1 MEGGVLEGMNNST
14 KYREV
19 RKYLYDNTTKV
30 LYFFITACFGEYI
43 EMLLK
48 KLMKPDIIFMNS
60 CLWDIHRYGTKGY
73 EGYGKNLTKLVKEIK
88 TRHPNTLFTWTTT
101 PPVAMKT
108 KAGFIIDPEKN
119 YVKVNEVLKCNDTAR
134 QIMTKEGIPF
144 ADFAETFK
152 HFVHHR
158 AGDGVHWNERAHRR
172 MTNILLEI
180 VSRHFNKSIPRPVSD
195 DFNRSNEFAE
205 FENRPPFPHSYSHP
219 EFRDNNWDSFED
231 DRWHSESFNN
241 GPIYNED
248 FIMGLDRSY
257 GSNYS
262 YFESDDEMSP
272 RYPPAPPGRRMLMD
286 RRSPPPPQI
295 MGPPP
300 VPGFRYGPPNEQQLM
315 LRDGRKRSREEE
327 YMDNFNKRPRM
338 EPPGRRLSGPERRPP
353 PLPLDWRTSSPLDRR
368 VSSPSPLFDGRPPP
382 FMYEERPA
390 IVMPEKGRSPL
401 EQRPPINKPPS
412 AADKRPVL
420 PSKSPVN
427 STSGGKPP
435 VKPPIPG
442 DEWKPMLA
450 ASKESQ
456 QNIGNRLDMKGTGSG
471 NVGHRKE
478 EDFTKDVTFDDEPN
492 AEAAKVGDK
501 VLPDEKPALES
512 KLEASTSGDAT
523 AVKDKPPSPVAASST
538 TLKIL
543 QSIGK
548 ASAKSEEDTAKP
560 DDSATKDTCKPG
572 PSSDT
577 TEEDSSEKSNSVFA
591 RLSATTSKILQ
602 SLKNSSKM
610 FKSSSSGKAD
620 LNDVKSNTIAPYSI
634 TATAAKSD
642 TFTVTKEAVI
652 GDHSMATSGSELI
665 ASGDKDEKSEGIE
678 DDDIEK
684 LLAESDPVDCLA
696 GETSDGTADKAD
708 GDTKGVTAKPKPKF
722 AFYDVEVSMEE
733 LEASL
738 DNFDEDG
745 YDVDLLDEESLLMDD
760 NEKLPAA
767 ATSKV
772 ENETEEVV
780 KDNKDDGKNSES
792 KASESSTETSTTVSD
807 GGLTSMS
814 ESKSV
819 SVESVTKSGEASVA
833 AIKDPSNVIA
843 SSKQEKPGN
852 DSTSNSSLPATSTK
866 ISTGSI
872 APAMT
877 TEDLPVK
884 VASSV
889 QKPNTQNTQIKPVST
904 PVGLS
909 KEPVKSIAKLPFKQ
923 APKPPLRELPK
934 PGPTQ
939 AQKQPITQV
948 PKQTTTQIPKQLSTQ
963 VQKQPLRELPKPVV
977 KDIPKI
983 ATSNTQQQKPNQAQP
998 KLAVATSEAKG
1009 LSASDTVTPKRTSS
1023 GPTQPPKPLD
1033 QFGIGRATVGTSNAK
1048 PGLPLKPVGNKK
1060 TLISS
1065 TVTKSLV
1072 KTSLVPQTG
1081 KQAVPA
1087 ATVKPVTGT
1096 VSKMAAPSKLTQGKP
1111 VKGVSIK
1118 PGQNLA
1124 NHQAKVSSP
1133 SNLPSKQLGNKKG
1146 GFPSQ
1151 VAIST
1156 HNIKPKQPC
1165 VLNPPSLD
1173 MKSPFF
1179 RPKTTAGKPGL
1190 GAPPVTAVAGTA
1202 VSKPSGVQSNS
1213 PARPTVSVAGKQG
1226 NNVIKTT
1233 VQQAPTVVQ
1242 KSSASKVVSG
1252 TEKSPSKPGTI
1263 TKKPDGVKKTP
1274 EKSGT
1279 TAVNA
1284 SPTAKKR
1291 KLKKTG
1297 DTPKAKKTKVAKDGE
1312 GKKKVKKV
1320 LKDKK
1325 DLVTKKKKVKKIKKD
1340 GDAKATTA
1348 DSDKN
1353 KDATEQPKTS
1363 DVAKSENDTEPKSIG
1378 ILASAD
1384 RPKKLENRRPSE
1396 TQSFTSNSQEISDMQ
1411 GMPGFLNQEQYQQQL
1426 VQAHMFGMQQTV
1438 NADFGIAAAAAQ
1450 AQAQLAQQNAV
1461 QAQQLQYEQQLYAAQ
1476 AAQFGFAAG
1485 YTPVAT
1491 SMFSAQA
1498 NMAQYQGAATGFYT
1512 NQTADQST
1520 DPSLLGS
1527 VSRKE
1532 YEHLAWM

>member
-1 MEGGVLEGMNNST
+1 MEGGVLDGMNNST

-19 RKYLYDNTTKV
+19 RKYLHDNSTKV

-73 EGYGKNLTKLVKEIK
+73 EGYGKNLSKLVKEIK

-257 GSNYS
+257 GSNFS

-272 RYPPAPPGRRMLMD
+272 RYPPLPPGRRMLMD

-300 VPGFRYGPPNEQQLM
+300 VPGFRYGPPNEQQMM

-327 YMDNFNKRPRM
+327 YMDGFNKRPRM

-353 PLPLDWRTSSPLDRR
+353 PPPLDWRTSSPLDRR
-368 VSSPSPLFDGRPPP
+368 VPSPLEMRNHSPLFDGRPPP

-401 EQRPPINKPPS
+401 EQRPPVNKPPI
-412 AADKRPVL
+412 AGDKRPML

-427 STSGGKPP
+427 SISGGKPP
-435 VKPPIPG
+435 VKTPVPG
-442 DEWKPMLA
+442 DEWKPLLA
-450 ASKESQ
+450 ASKELQ
-456 QNIGNRLDMKGTGSG
+456 QGRVNKLDTKRNGGVSA
-471 NVGHRKE
+471 GHRKE
-478 EDFTKDVTFDDEPN
+478 EDFTKDVTFDDEPST
-492 AEAAKVGDK
+492 EVAKVGDR
-501 VLPDEKPALES
+501 VLPDEKPAVDRKPEVM
-512 KLEASTSGDAT
+512 TSGNAT
-523 AVKDKPPSPVAASST
+523 EVKDKPASSAAASST

-548 ASAKSEEDTAKP
+548 ASAKPEEDIAKLE
-560 DDSATKDTCKPG
+560 DSAPKDTSKEG
-572 PSSDT
+572 PTSDII
-577 TEEDSSEKSNSVFA
+577 EEDGSEKSNSVFA

-602 SLKNSSKM
+602 SLKNSSKL
-610 FKSSSSGKAD
+610 FKSSTTSKSD
-620 LNDVKSNTIAPYSI
+620 VNDVTSN
-634 TATAAKSD
+634 ATVSNPIEAAAARSD
-642 TFTVTKEAVI
+642 TSTTSLPAKEGLK
-652 GDHSMATSGSELI
+652 GDHDMEISGSELM
-665 ASGDKDEKSEGIE
+665 ASGDKDEKVEVIE
-678 DDDIEK
+678 DDDIDK
-684 LLAESDPVDCLA
+684 LLEETDPVNCLT
-696 GETSDGTADKAD
+696 GETTDDIAD
-708 GDTKGVTAKPKPKF
+708 GNTKGVTAKPKPKF

-738 DNFDEDG
+738 DNFDEDS
-745 YDVDLLDEESLLMDD
+745 YDIDLLDEESLLMDD
-760 NEKLPAA
+760 NEKLPDV
-767 ATSKV
+767 ATSSTENKV
-772 ENETEEVV
+772 GEVM
-780 KDNKDDGKNSES
+780 KDNKEDGKGSESKVSGSSIEVSTAVSDAGLASSSES
-792 KASESSTETSTTVSD
+792 KA
-807 GGLTSMS
+807 
-814 ESKSV
+814 V
-819 SVESVTKSGEASVA
+819 SVENVNKSAESLVA
-833 AIKDPSNVIA
+833 AAKDSSSVNA
-843 SSKQEKPGN
+843 NSKQEKPGN
-852 DSTSNSSLPATSTK
+852 NSTSNSALPATNTK
-866 ISTGSI
+866 IATGSV
-872 APAMT
+872 ASAVT
-877 TEDLPVK
+877 GKNQPVK
-884 VASSV
+884 AANIV
-889 QKPNTQNTQIKPVST
+889 QKPNTQTTQIKPVSR

-909 KEPVKSIAKLPFKQ
+909 KEPAKSIPKLPIKQ

-934 PGPTQ
+934 PGPVQT
-939 AQKQPITQV
+939 QKQPLTQMPKQNMTQV
-948 PKQTTTQIPKQLSTQ
+948 PKQPLGHL
-963 VQKQPLRELPKPVV
+963 QKHPLRELPKPVM
-977 KDIPKI
+977 KDTPKST
-983 ATSNTQQQKPNQAQP
+983 TSTTQQQKSSQAPP
-998 KLAVATSEAKG
+998 KFALATSQAKG
-1009 LSASDTVTPKRTSS
+1009 VPTSGTIIPKRTLS
-1023 GPTQPPKPLD
+1023 GPTQPPKPLA
-1033 QFGIGRATVGTSNAK
+1033 QFSMGKASVGTSNVK
-1048 PGLPLKPVGNKK
+1048 PGPALKPVG
-1060 TLISS
+1060 TTQSSS
-1065 TVTKSLV
+1065 TVAKSPV
-1072 KTSLVPQTG
+1072 KTSLVSQTG
-1081 KQAVPA
+1081 KPTVPTTLA
-1087 ATVKPVTGT
+1087 KPVIGT
-1096 VSKMAAPSKLTQGKP
+1096 ATKVTAPSKPMLGKP

-1124 NHQAKVSSP
+1124 SQQVKVSSASKPP
-1133 SNLPSKQLGNKKG
+1133 SHQLGNKKSV
-1146 GFPSQ
+1146 FPSQ
-1151 VAIST
+1151 VAVSSL
-1156 HNIKPKQPC
+1156 NIKPKQPC

-1202 VSKPSGVQSNS
+1202 VSKPSGIQSNS
-1213 PARPTVSVAGKQG
+1213 PVKPTVSAAGKPG
-1226 NNVIKTT
+1226 NSVNKTV
-1233 VQQAPTVVQ
+1233 VQQASTAAI
-1242 KSSASKVVSG
+1242 KTSAPKAVTSTG
-1252 TEKSPSKPGTI
+1252 KSPSKPGTI

-1291 KLKKTG
+1291 KLKKAG
-1297 DTPKAKKTKVAKDGE
+1297 DTPKAKKTKVTKDGE
-1312 GKKKVKKV
+1312 GKRKVKKV

-1325 DLVTKKKKVKKIKKD
+1325 DLVTKKKKVKKIKKVAD
-1340 GDAKATTA
+1340 TKVTTA

-1353 KDATEQPKTS
+1353 KDATTEATTS
-1363 DVAKSENDTEPKSIG
+1363 DATKSENDTEPKSIG

-1384 RPKKLENRRPSE
+1384 RPKKFENRRPSQ
-1396 TQSFTSNSQEISDMQ
+1396 TQSFTPKSQEMTE
-1411 GMPGFLNQEQYQQQL
+1411 MPGYLVQEQYQQQL
-1426 VQAHMFGMQQTV
+1426 AQAQMFSMQQTV
-1438 NADFGIAAAAAQ
+1438 NTDFGVAAAAAQ
-1450 AQAQLAQQNAV
+1450 AQAQNAA

-1476 AAQFGFAAG
+1476 AAQFGFVAG
-1485 YTPVAT
+1485 YAPAAT
-1491 SMFSAQA
+1491 STVFNAQA
-1498 NMAQYQGAATGFYT
+1498 NISQYQGAATGFYP
-1512 NQTADQST
+1512 NQTAAQST
-1520 DPSLLGS
+1520 DPSLLGAM
-1527 VSRKE
+1527 SRKE

>member
-219 EFRDNNWDSFED
+219 EFRDNTWDSFED

-368 VSSPSPLFDGRPPP
+368 VPSPLFDGRPPP
-382 FMYEERPA
+382 YMYEERPA

-442 DEWKPMLA
+442 DELKPILA

-456 QNIGNRLDMKGTGSG
+456 QNTGNKLDMKGNGSV
-471 NVGHRKE
+471 NVGYRKE

-501 VLPDEKPALES
+501 ALPDEKPSLES
-512 KLEASTSGDAT
+512 KPEASTSGDAT
-523 AVKDKPPSPVAASST
+523 EVKDKPASPVAASST

-548 ASAKSEEDTAKP
+548 ASAKPEEDTAKP
-560 DDSATKDTCKPG
+560 DDSATKDTSKPG

-610 FKSSSSGKAD
+610 FKSSTSVKAD
-620 LNDVKSNTIAPYSI
+620 LNDVKSNAIASNSI
-634 TATAAKSD
+634 TATAAKSE
-642 TFTVTKEAVI
+642 TSTVTKEAVI
-652 GDHSMATSGSELI
+652 GDHSMETSGSELI
-665 ASGDKDEKSEGIE
+665 ASGDKDEDEGIE
-678 DDDIEK
+678 DDDIDK
-684 LLAESDPVDCLA
+684 LLEENDPVNCLA
-696 GETSDGTADKAD
+696 GETSDGTADKVD

-760 NEKLPAA
+760 NDKLPAVA
-767 ATSKV
+767 ISSV
-772 ENETEEVV
+772 ENKTEEVV
-780 KDNKDDGKNSES
+780 KDNTEDGKGSES
-792 KASESSTETSTTVSD
+792 KVSESSTEASTTVSD
-807 GGLTSMS
+807 GGLASKS

-819 SVESVTKSGEASVA
+819 SVESVNKSGESSVA
-833 AIKDPSNVIA
+833 AMKDPSSVSA
-843 SSKQEKPGN
+843 SSKQERLGN
-852 DSTSNSSLPATSTK
+852 DSTSNSALPATSTK
-866 ISTGSI
+866 VSTGSI

-877 TEDLPVK
+877 TKDQPVK
-884 VASSV
+884 AAGSV
-889 QKPNTQNTQIKPVST
+889 QKPNTQNTRIRQITPVST

-909 KEPVKSIAKLPFKQ
+909 KEPVKIVPKLPVKQ

-934 PGPTQ
+934 PGPVQTQ
-939 AQKQPITQV
+939 KHPITQV
-948 PKQTTTQIPKQLSTQ
+948 PKHSTTQIPKQSLTQ

-977 KDIPKI
+977 KDIPKST
-983 ATSNTQQQKPNQAQP
+983 TSNTQQQKPNQAPP
-998 KLAVATSEAKG
+998 KFAVATSQAKG
-1009 LSASDTVTPKRTSS
+1009 LPTSSTITPTRTSS
-1023 GPTQPPKPLD
+1023 GPTQPPKPRA
-1033 QFGIGRATVGTSNAK
+1033 QFSIGKAAVGTSNVK
-1048 PGLPLKPVGNKK
+1048 PGLPLKPVGNKT
-1060 TLISS
+1060 TLSS
-1065 TVTKSLV
+1065 SIVPKSPV
-1072 KTSLVPQTG
+1072 KTSLVSQTG
-1081 KQAVPA
+1081 KQAVPTT
-1087 ATVKPVTGT
+1087 TVKPVTGT
-1096 VSKMAAPSKLTQGKP
+1096 VSKMAAPLKPTQGKP

-1124 NHQAKVSSP
+1124 NQQVKVSSS
-1133 SNLPSKQLGNKKG
+1133 SNLPSKQLGNKKS

-1151 VAIST
+1151 VAVST

-1179 RPKTTAGKPGL
+1179 RPKATAGKPGL

-1202 VSKPSGVQSNS
+1202 VSKPPGVQSNS
-1213 PARPTVSVAGKQG
+1213 PVRPTVNVAGKLG
-1226 NNVIKTT
+1226 NNVVTMT
-1233 VQQAPTVVQ
+1233 VQQASTTVH
-1242 KSSASKVVSG
+1242 KSSTPKVVSG
-1252 TEKSPSKPGTI
+1252 IEKSPSKPGTI

-1274 EKSGT
+1274 EKSST

-1340 GDAKATTA
+1340 GDTKATTA
-1348 DSDKN
+1348 DADKN
-1353 KDATEQPKTS
+1353 KDATELPKTS

-1396 TQSFTSNSQEISDMQ
+1396 TQSFTSNSQEITDMQ
-1411 GMPGFLNQEQYQQQL
+1411 GMPGYLGQEQYQQQL
-1426 VQAHMFGMQQTV
+1426 VQAQMFGMQQTV

-1461 QAQQLQYEQQLYAAQ
+1461 QAQQLQYAQQLYAAQ
-1476 AAQFGFAAG
+1476 AAPFGFAAG
-1485 YTPVAT
+1485 YTPAAT
-1491 SMFSAQA
+1491 SMYGAQA

-1512 NQTADQST
+1512 NQTSDQST
-1520 DPSLLGS
+1520 DASLLGS